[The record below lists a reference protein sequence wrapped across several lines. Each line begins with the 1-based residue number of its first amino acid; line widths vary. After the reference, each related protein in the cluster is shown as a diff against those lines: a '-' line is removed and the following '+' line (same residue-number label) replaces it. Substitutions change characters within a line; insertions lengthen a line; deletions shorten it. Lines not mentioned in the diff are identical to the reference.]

1 MKILDETKPDC
12 FLKVLTVNQF
22 IVIFI
27 YIKMP
32 RGKNIYIYFHNKK
45 RRIYTLTGYF
55 CNSFSD
61 SKLYYYKAGFS
72 QDERRDILEEEIK
85 PATSST
91 FESRTKSFIHSFHR

>member
-12 FLKVLTVNQF
+12 LLKVLTVNQF

-27 YIKMP
+27 YIYKDAP
-32 RGKNIYIYFHNKK
+32 WKEIYVYLHSKK

-61 SKLYYYKAGFS
+61 SKLYYYKATS
-72 QDERRDILEEEIK
+72 HKMRDE
-85 PATSST
+85 
-91 FESRTKSFIHSFHR
+91 IHI